1 MVNPWIV
8 LSTFSNHY
16 NRFRSATVKDGFN
29 FHANCTCTEVMYT
42 KRARKER
49 SYWGFNNFGNSEED
63 VAEFLK
69 VHKWI
74 FTVECMG
81 SYLIINCDII
91 MKPSAQKS
99 LLRM

>member
-1 MVNPWIV
+1 MVNLWIV

-29 FHANCTCTEVMYT
+29 FHAICTCIEVMYT

-49 SYWGFNNFGNSEED
+49 SYWGFNNFGNSED

-69 VHKWI
+69 VHI
-74 FTVECMG
+74 RTFTVECIG
-81 SYLIINCDII
+81 S
-91 MKPSAQKS
+91 
-99 LLRM
+99 